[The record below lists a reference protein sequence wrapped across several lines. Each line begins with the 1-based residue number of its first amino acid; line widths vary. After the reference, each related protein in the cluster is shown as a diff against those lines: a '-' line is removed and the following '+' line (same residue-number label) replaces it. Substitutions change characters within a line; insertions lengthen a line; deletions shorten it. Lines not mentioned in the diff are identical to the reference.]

1 MTYRGGI
8 FGSIAAAAILAASAV
23 HAAPDPADAT
33 IDRAALTSPPTA
45 LAPTSEPPSALR
57 PTPSRLDAV
66 PGGAPGAGG
75 AVVTIPLLAP
85 PVLTGIAGRLR
96 EAVETSAPQAL
107 DNSGE
112 PVAVAVRR
120 FYSTRAYQPVWVN
133 SREPLPRASS
143 LVRAVLN
150 SAQDGLEPANYITP
164 AIQAL
169 FLAKDEVG
177 LAKLEAAL
185 TWAFVELA
193 SDLASGRTVPS
204 EVDPE
209 TFVHPHDIDPAQ
221 VMTDAATAYDVQPV
235 LNRLAPQTDAYRNLK
250 MALARYR
257 EIKRLGGWTEFS
269 NGKILRPG
277 MRGPRIAELRS
288 ILAERGEDIDA
299 ENNHYD
305 LTLVGA
311 VKDFQRRHGL
321 TPDGAFGPNS
331 RLALNQSVNE
341 RIEQLVINM
350 ERLRWMPDHLG
361 ERHAFVNLANFRL
374 EIVFGKEVVYET
386 RVVVGSDA
394 DRTPVFSDRMTYLVI
409 NPYWN
414 IPPSIAKK
422 EMLPQLR
429 ADPYALQRKG
439 IRVFASW
446 AATAPELDPGEVDW
460 HAVNPNRFPYKLRQ
474 DAGGRNALG
483 RVKFMFP
490 NKFNIYLHDTPSK
503 SLFNRT
509 VRTFSHGCIRVEDP
523 FRLAKLLLSDDP
535 RWTEARFDQAI
546 ADGKRR
552 SVSLPRAVNVH
563 LTYLTAWV
571 DRKGVIQF
579 RDDVYKRDASLI
591 TAIDASRRRPAAQ
604 AVATSG

>member
-1 MTYRGGI
+1 MTYHGGI
-8 FGSIAAAAILAASAV
+8 LGGIAAAVILVANAV
-23 HAAPDPADAT
+23 HAAPNPADAM
-33 IDRAALTSPPTA
+33 IDQAALTSLPTA
-45 LAPTSEPPSALR
+45 LAPISEPPSTLR
-57 PTPSRLDAV
+57 PMPSRLDA
-66 PGGAPGAGG
+66 GPGAALGTG
-75 AVVTIPLLAP
+75 SAILTIPLLAP
-85 PVLTGIAGRLR
+85 PVLTGIAGRVR
-96 EAVETSAPQAL
+96 EAIETSAPQAL
-107 DNSGE
+107 DNSGD

-120 FYSTRAYQPVWVN
+120 FYAARAYQPIWVN
-133 SREPLPRASS
+133 SREPLRRASS
-143 LVRAVLN
+143 LIRAVLN

-209 TFVHPHDIDPAQ
+209 TFVHPHDINADE
-221 VMTDAATAYDVQPV
+221 VMTNAATAQDVQPV
-235 LNRLAPQTDAYRNLK
+235 LNRLTPQTDAYRNLK
-250 MALARYR
+250 IALARYR
-257 EIKRLGGWTEFS
+257 EINRLGGWTEFS
-269 NGKILRPG
+269 NGNILRPG
-277 MRGPRIAELRS
+277 VRGARVAELRS
-288 ILAERGEDIDA
+288 ILAERGEDVDA
-299 ENNHYD
+299 DNNHYN
-305 LTLVGA
+305 LTLVRA

-341 RIEQLVINM
+341 RIEQISINM

-361 ERHAFVNLANFRL
+361 DRYAFVNLANFRL

-414 IPPSIAKK
+414 IPPSIAKG

-429 ADPYALQRKG
+429 TDPYALLGKG

-446 AATAPELDPGEVDW
+446 AATAPELDPGTVDW
-460 HAVNPNRFPYKLRQ
+460 HAVNPHRFPYKLRQ

-523 FRLAKLLLSDDP
+523 FALAKLLLSDDP
-535 RWTEARFDQAI
+535 RWTEDLFNQTI

-579 RDDVYKRDASLI
+579 RDDVYKRDVSLI

-604 AVATSG
+604 AVVASG